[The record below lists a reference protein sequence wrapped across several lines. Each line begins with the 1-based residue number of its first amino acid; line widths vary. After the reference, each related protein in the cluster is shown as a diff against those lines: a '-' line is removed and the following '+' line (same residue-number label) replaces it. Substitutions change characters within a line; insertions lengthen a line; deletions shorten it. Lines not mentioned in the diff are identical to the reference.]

1 MNSAAAAG
9 IFFSVI
15 GTHEITIGTNSLQSL
30 SLWERVDLPQ
40 HRYNSIARKG
50 NFLCRHDAPNML
62 PLHCS

>member
-30 SLWERVDLPQ
+30 SLWERLDLPH

>member
-1 MNSAAAAG
+1 MDSAAAAG

-30 SLWERVDLPQ
+30 SLWKRVDLPQ

-62 PLHCS
+62 PLHSS